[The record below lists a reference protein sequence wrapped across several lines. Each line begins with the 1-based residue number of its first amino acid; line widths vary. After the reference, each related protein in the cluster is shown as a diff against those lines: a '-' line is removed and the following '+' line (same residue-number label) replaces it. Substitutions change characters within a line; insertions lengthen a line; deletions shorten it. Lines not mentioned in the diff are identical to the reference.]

1 MDRSFLLDT
10 VRHISNGTVILQFLK
25 QIATAENNINALS
38 CYMELKAITPTISV
52 IMGIPTETPIL
63 VCIVV
68 KNICNPIQTILIIF
82 FTIVI
87 CGGSYISR

>member
-1 MDRSFLLDT
+1 
-10 VRHISNGTVILQFLK
+10 
-25 QIATAENNINALS
+25 
-38 CYMELKAITPTISV
+38 MELKAITPTISV